1 MHSEPSLLIRRI
13 QSIVASPAFLRSST
27 LIGDRPCWFNRH
39 RSGDSERSSASNRS
53 RCFLAM
59 GEDALTGTFPRFILC
74 WILKIFEV
82 SYARL
87 FGVAPLWKVLGNALP
102 IA

>member
-1 MHSEPSLLIRRI
+1 
-13 QSIVASPAFLRSST
+13 
-27 LIGDRPCWFNRH
+27 
-39 RSGDSERSSASNRS
+39 
-53 RCFLAM
+53 M